1 MNIQEAKNIRL
12 IDFLSGLGYNPV
24 IQRGNDVW
32 YKSPFR
38 TEKEASFKVDLHKEL
53 WYDFGLGKGGDIIT
67 LAKEIY
73 RTQDISHVLRCIEDK
88 RAALKPV
95 ILSCP
100 FEKAYPTFQEL
111 KINPLTNRILL
122 AYLKERCVD
131 LEAAQKVCREAHFKR
146 NGKNYFAIAFPNISG
161 RYEIR
166 NRYFKACIAPKDIT
180 SIIGALESKI
190 CYVFE
195 GFMDFLSFRSAF
207 PSLEEGDYI
216 VLNSVSNL
224 HKVFTSLLRYDGIYC
239 CLDND
244 TAGKDAVQALKG
256 KYGNYIYDLSHEYSG
271 YKDLNEYLCGK
282 NNKPGKIC
290 F

>member
-1 MNIQEAKNIRL
+1 MNMQEAKNIRL
-12 IDFLSGLGYNPV
+12 VDFLAGFGHEPV
-24 IQRGNDVW
+24 MQRGNSVW

-53 WYDFGLGKGGDIIT
+53 WYDFGLGRGGDIIT

-73 RTQDISHVLRCIEDK
+73 RTQDISHVLRCTEDK
-88 RAALKPV
+88 RTVLKPV
-95 ILSCP
+95 IVSCP
-100 FEKAYPTFQEL
+100 FEKTYPAFQDL
-111 KINPLTNRILL
+111 KINHLSSRILF
-122 AYLKERCVD
+122 AYLEERGID
-131 LEAAQKVCREAHFKR
+131 LETAQKVCREAHFKR

-161 RYEIR
+161 GYEIR

-180 SIIGALESKI
+180 CIISTPESRI
-190 CYVFE
+190 CYIFE
-195 GFMDFLSFRSAF
+195 GFIDFLSFRLAF

-224 HKVFTSLLRYDGIYC
+224 QKAFSFLSRYDGICC

-244 TAGKDAVQALKG
+244 TAGKNAVQALKD
-256 KYGNYIYDLSHEYSG
+256 KYGIRICDLSHEYSG

-282 NNKPGKIC
+282 NNQLHI
-290 F
+290 

>member
-1 MNIQEAKNIRL
+1 M
-12 IDFLSGLGYNPV
+12 
-24 IQRGNDVW
+24 W

-38 TEKEASFKVDLHKEL
+38 TEKEASFKVDLHKEV

-67 LAKEIY
+67 LAEEIY
-73 RTQDISHVLRCIEDK
+73 RTQDISYVLRCIEDK

-100 FEKAYPTFQEL
+100 FEKASSTFQDL
-111 KINPLTNRILL
+111 KINHLSSRILF
-122 AYLKERCVD
+122 AYLEERGID
-131 LEAAQKVCREAHFKR
+131 LETAQKVCREAHFKR

-161 RYEIR
+161 GYEIR

-180 SIIGALESKI
+180 CIISTPESRI
-190 CYVFE
+190 CYIFE
-195 GFMDFLSFRSAF
+195 GFMDFLSFRPAF

-224 HKVFTSLLRYDGIYC
+224 QKAFSFLARYDGICC

-244 TAGKDAVQALKG
+244 TAGKNAVQALKD
-256 KYGNYIYDLSHEYSG
+256 KYGIRICDLSHEYSG

-282 NNKPGKIC
+282 NNQLHI
-290 F
+290 

>member
-1 MNIQEAKNIRL
+1 MNMQEAKNIRL
-12 IDFLSGLGYNPV
+12 VDFLAGFGHEPV
-24 IQRGNDVW
+24 MQRGNSVW

-53 WYDFGLGKGGDIIT
+53 WYDFGLGRGGDIIT

-88 RAALKPV
+88 RTVLKPV
-95 ILSCP
+95 TVSCP
-100 FEKAYPTFQEL
+100 FEKAYPAFQDL
-111 KINPLTNRILL
+111 KITPLANRILL
-122 AYLKERCVD
+122 TYLEERCID
-131 LEAAQKVCREAHFKR
+131 TETARKVCKEAHFNR

-161 RYEIR
+161 GYEIR

-180 SIIGALESKI
+180 CIISTPESRI
-190 CYVFE
+190 CYIFE
-195 GFMDFLSFRSAF
+195 GFIDFLSFRLAF

-224 HKVFTSLLRYDGIYC
+224 QKAFSFLSRYDGICC

-244 TAGKDAVQALKG
+244 TAGKNAVQA
-256 KYGNYIYDLSHEYSG
+256 
-271 YKDLNEYLCGK
+271 
-282 NNKPGKIC
+282 
-290 F
+290 